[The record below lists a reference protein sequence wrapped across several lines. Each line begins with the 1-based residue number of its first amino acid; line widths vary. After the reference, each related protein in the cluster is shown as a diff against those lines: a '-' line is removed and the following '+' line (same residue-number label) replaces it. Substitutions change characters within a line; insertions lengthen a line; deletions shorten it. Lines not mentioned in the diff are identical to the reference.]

1 MLNTLLEFYIEHQ
14 WLALPLAMLSAV
26 GVGILWMGWLS
37 LMLTAFGQRR
47 WLWGFAILL
56 LPVPASPCFAL
67 RYPALNPWANRLVL
81 WGLLL
86 AVPIL
91 VLTGWWGWLAL
102 TQAAPA
108 A

>member
-1 MLNTLLEFYIEHQ
+1 MGICGV
-14 WLALPLAMLSAV
+14 V
-26 GVGILWMGWLS
+26 GLGW
-37 LMLTAFGQRR
+37 MLTAFGQRR
-47 WLWGFAILL
+47 GLWGFAILL

-67 RYPALNPWANRLVL
+67 RHPTLNPWANRLVL

-86 AVPIL
+86 ALPIL

>member
-14 WLALPLAMLSAV
+14 WLALPLAMLSAA

-47 WLWGFAILL
+47 WLWGGAILL

-67 RYPALNPWANRLVL
+67 RHPALDPWADRVVL
-81 WGLLL
+81 GGLLL
-86 AVPIL
+86 SLPIL
-91 VLTGWWGWLAL
+91 VLSGWWGWLAL